1 MMRSAFYTKKPL
13 KNFKYCI
20 QRIRRGYCDA
30 DLCDMDSW
38 FMSVIVPMLR
48 QFDKTRFGWPTP
60 IQEQYIEEHMAKYG
74 VDRDELL
81 CNYGEEL
88 EEVCNKKWSEILNK
102 LADDFEMVNELEF
115 SNKRGDQEKQEE
127 LKNKCFETFAKW
139 FFYLWD

>member
-1 MMRSAFYTKKPL
+1 MRSAFYTKKPL
-13 KNFKYCI
+13 KNLKYCI

-30 DLCDMDSW
+30 DLWDIDSW

-115 SNKRGDQEKQEE
+115 SD
-127 LKNKCFETFAKW
+127 KNKKNSRSIRCSITLILRRTDAPHYFIG
-139 FFYLWD
+139 D